1 MNDSCK
7 AISLP
12 GGAPVTDEDREAQFS
27 EDQVEE
33 VQLVDEIDDVE
44 VLREALIK
52 EREKSEHLL
61 ASWQRSQADFANF
74 KKRVEQERIE
84 NAKFVNALLMASLL
98 PILDDLERALD
109 SVEPELAGCSWVD
122 GIGLIYRK
130 FLTTL
135 ESQGLSRIEVH
146 GQDFDPNFH
155 QAVLHEDG
163 EEGKVIDELQRGYML
178 HDRLLR
184 PAMVKVGKGKEETD
198 SKMDG

>member
-1 MNDSCK
+1 M
-7 AISLP
+7 
-12 GGAPVTDEDREAQFS
+12 TDEDREAQFS

-84 NAKFVNALLMASLL
+84 NAKFVNALLMTSLL

-130 FLTTL
+130 FLATL

-198 SKMDG
+198 SEMDG